1 MQIARAGAFLGA
13 LTAAVAASVFA
24 AAPAQAHTP
33 VFTPG
38 CEGEKSTL
46 TVSLKAYQVSGDKT
60 NTVKVTVDREEVENR
75 TFGHEFE
82 AVYTRPG
89 DVAHTFTVEV
99 TAWDDPNG
107 DRGWT
112 KKFTPEVPA
121 CVKVVPPTTTTT
133 TTTTTT
139 AVTTTETTAPTTT
152 TTAVET
158 TTTESAPA
166 TSTTTTT
173 AEVAPVADTGDDLA
187 DTGASIAIPL
197 VIGLVLLG
205 GGAALLIVLRRRAA
219 NN

>member
-1 MQIARAGAFLGA
+1 MQIARVGAFLGA
-13 LTAAVAASVFA
+13 LTAAIAASVFA

-46 TVSLKAYQVSGDKT
+46 TVSLKAYQVNGDKT
-60 NTVKVTVDREEVENR
+60 NTVKVTVDGEEVENR

-89 DVAHTFTVEV
+89 DVAHKFTVEV
-99 TAWDDPNG
+99 KAWDDPNG

-139 AVTTTETTAPTTT
+139 EVTTTAPTTT
-152 TTAVET
+152 TVET
-158 TTTESAPA
+158 TVETTPESTTPV
-166 TSTTTTT
+166 TTTTT
-173 AEVAPVADTGDDLA
+173 AEVVPVADTGDDLA

-219 NN
+219 NS